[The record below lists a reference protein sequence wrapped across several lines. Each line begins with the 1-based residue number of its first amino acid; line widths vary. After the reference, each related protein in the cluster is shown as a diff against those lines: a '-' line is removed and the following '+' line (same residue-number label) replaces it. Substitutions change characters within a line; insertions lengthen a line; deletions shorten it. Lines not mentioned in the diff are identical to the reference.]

1 MTAAM
6 PARPETVRPKT
17 DRDENFPVA
26 SLALSRAK
34 RGPVLAFYRFVRAA
48 DDVADA
54 PDLPPEEKLAR
65 LDAMERALTAGDA
78 ALPEAAALRAVA
90 ARHGAGLAEA
100 RLLLDA
106 FRQDATKT
114 RYADWAELLG
124 YCARSADPVGR
135 FLLRLHGEEAEAGA
149 PADALCTTLQILNHL
164 QDLKPDRDR
173 LDRIYLPVPWMERAG
188 GEAAFFA
195 PENASARRA
204 VLDAALDR
212 LDELT
217 DAARALPGRLRD
229 RRLAVQ
235 SAATIGLADALSRR
249 LRRDDPILK
258 RVEVTKPDFARAFAG
273 ALLRRDRPDGDV
285 TRRVVAGSG
294 SSFRLGMQHL
304 VRERRRGIHAVY
316 AYCRVIDDIADGAA
330 PPAEKLRF
338 LDGWRR
344 EVDRLGRIPETP
356 IGRELAWA
364 VPCFD
369 LDPGELHALLDGM
382 TTDADDRL
390 RIADDSG
397 LDLYSR
403 RVAGSVGAL
412 SVRIFGAPEAHD
424 FALGLGR
431 TLQIV
436 NVLRDVDEDAALER
450 VYVPRSRLAALG
462 LDDRPARA
470 LVADPRFARACQ
482 DLSEEAAAG
491 FARADDELTRLDRKT
506 LKPAILMMEGYRRIF
521 HRLQARGWAERNGR
535 LGLKTMDRLQLLR
548 LAMSPAT

>member
-1 MTAAM
+1 MTAAT
-6 PARPETVRPKT
+6 PTRPKT

-26 SLALSRAK
+26 SFALSRAK

-54 PDLPPEEKLAR
+54 ALLPPAEKLAR
-65 LDAMERALTAGDA
+65 LGAMEQALVAGDA
-78 ALPEAAALRAVA
+78 ALPEAAALHAVA
-90 ARHGAGLAEA
+90 AHDGAGLAEA

-106 FRQDATKT
+106 FRQDAVKA

-135 FLLRLHGEEAEAGA
+135 FLLRLHGEDAAADA
-149 PADALCTTLQILNHL
+149 PADALCTALQILNHL
-164 QDLKPDRDR
+164 QDLGPDRER
-173 LDRIYLPVPWMERAG
+173 LDRIYLPVPWLERAG
-188 GEAAFFA
+188 GEAAFFT
-195 PENASARRA
+195 PENESPRRA

-212 LDELT
+212 VDELI

-235 SAATIGLADALSRR
+235 SAATIGLAERLSRR
-249 LRRDDPILK
+249 LRRDDPILT
-258 RVEVTKPDFARAFAG
+258 RVEVSKPDFARAFAG
-273 ALLRRDRPDGDV
+273 ALLRRHRPDVAV
-285 TRRVVAGSG
+285 TRRIVAGSG

-316 AYCRVIDDIADGAA
+316 AYCRVIDDIADGVA
-330 PPAEKLRF
+330 PAAEKLRF

-344 EVDRLGRIPETP
+344 EIDRLSGAPESP

-364 VPCFD
+364 VPRFD
-369 LDPGELHALLDGM
+369 LDPRELHALLDGM
-382 TTDADDRL
+382 ATDAADRL
-390 RIADDSG
+390 RIADDAE
-397 LDLYSR
+397 LDRYSR
-403 RVAGSVGAL
+403 HVAGSVGAL

-424 FALGLGR
+424 FALALGR

-450 VYVPRSRLAALG
+450 VYVPRNRLAALG
-462 LDDRPARA
+462 LDDCPARA
-470 LVADPRFARACQ
+470 LVVDPRFARACQ
-482 DLSEEAAAG
+482 DLAEEAAAG

-506 LKPAILMMEGYRRIF
+506 LKPAILMMEGYRCIF

-535 LGLKTMDRLQLLR
+535 LRLKAIDRLQLLR

>member
-1 MTAAM
+1 MTAAT
-6 PARPETVRPKT
+6 PTRPKT

-26 SLALSRAK
+26 SFALSRAK

-54 PDLPPEEKLAR
+54 ALLPPAEKLAR
-65 LDAMERALTAGDA
+65 LDAMEQALVAGDA
-78 ALPEAAALRAVA
+78 ALPEAAALHAVA
-90 ARHGAGLAEA
+90 AHDGAGLAEA

-106 FRQDATKT
+106 FRQDAVKA

-135 FLLRLHGEEAEAGA
+135 FLLRLHGEDAAADA
-149 PADALCTTLQILNHL
+149 PADALCTALQILNHL
-164 QDLKPDRDR
+164 QDLGPDRER
-173 LDRIYLPVPWMERAG
+173 LDRIYLPVPWLERAG

-195 PENASARRA
+195 PENESPRRA

-212 LDELT
+212 VDELI

-235 SAATIGLADALSRR
+235 SAATIGLAERLSRR
-249 LRRDDPILK
+249 LRRDDPILT
-258 RVEVTKPDFARAFAG
+258 RVEVSKPDFARAFAG
-273 ALLRRDRPDGDV
+273 ALLRRHRPDVAV
-285 TRRVVAGSG
+285 TRRIVAGSG

-316 AYCRVIDDIADGAA
+316 AYCRVIDDIADGVA
-330 PPAEKLRF
+330 PAAEKLRF

-344 EVDRLGRIPETP
+344 EVDRLGGAPETP

-364 VPCFD
+364 KPRFD

-382 TTDADDRL
+382 TTDAADRL
-390 RIADDSG
+390 RIADDAE
-397 LDLYSR
+397 LDRYSR
-403 RVAGSVGAL
+403 HVAGSVGAL

-424 FALGLGR
+424 FALALGR

-450 VYVPRSRLAALG
+450 VYVPRNRLAALG
-462 LDDRPARA
+462 LDDCPAHA
-470 LVADPRFARACQ
+470 LVVDPRFARACQ
-482 DLSEEAAAG
+482 DLAEEAAAG

-535 LGLKTMDRLQLLR
+535 LRLKAIDRLQLLR